1 MICKGYGQAN
11 NELFKLYDPSKPK
24 TWITGEDANNLYRH
38 SKMQFVQIPDLF
50 IQKKSIE
57 AMFLKMIQ

>member
-38 SKMQFVQIPDLF
+38 SKMQFVQIPDWVL
-50 IQKKSIE
+50 QKKS
-57 AMFLKMIQ
+57 M